1 MTSPTKAEGSGSAVA
16 LDPELEATS
25 EVADKP
31 KKLEGRSPGQL
42 MWQRF
47 RRDRT
52 GVFCA
57 GVVIFFFVIAL
68 CAPLLTAISGTNP
81 YTLYGQDP
89 TYADK
94 PVLDDF
100 GLPLGY
106 FGGMSA
112 DHWFGV
118 EPQYGRDLFAML
130 VYGMRTSLFMA
141 LGVSVLLTVTG
152 VIIGLIGG
160 YFGGRTDYWL
170 GRVTDFFLSFP
181 SQLFFIA
188 FMPVVTSFFVDP
200 RDETPTYFRAL
211 AILIVLWVLGW
222 MGMSRLVRSVV
233 LALREREF
241 IEAAK
246 VSGASPGRIIRKE
259 VLPNIV
265 TPVLVQ
271 FTYQLPST
279 ILTIAFLSFAGVG
292 FVEPT
297 PDWGRLF
304 AAGAQ
309 YTQQDPAFIFFPGVA
324 LVIFILCFNLLGD
337 SVRDAFDPKSGR

>member
-1 MTSPTKAEGSGSAVA
+1 MTSPIDIEDGGTSPFVEGEPVPPAKPG
-16 LDPELEATS
+16 
-25 EVADKP
+25 ADT
-31 KKLEGRSPGQL
+31 LEGRSPGQL
-42 MWQRF
+42 MWIRF
-47 RRDRT
+47 KRDRT
-52 GVFCA
+52 GVVCA
-57 GVVIFFFVIAL
+57 IIVIAYFVISLA
-68 CAPLLTAISGTNP
+68 APLLTKLSGTNP

-94 PVLDDF
+94 PVLDEF

-106 FGGMSA
+106 LGGVSG

-118 EPQYGRDLFAML
+118 EPQYGRDLYAML
-130 VYGMRTSLFMA
+130 LYGMRTSLFMA
-141 LGVSVLLTVTG
+141 LGITVLVMVTG
-152 VIIGLIGG
+152 IVIGLVGG

-181 SQLFFIA
+181 QQLFFIA

-200 RDETPTYFRAL
+200 REETPTYFRAL
-211 AILIVLWVLGW
+211 AILIVLWLLGW
-222 MGMSRLVRSVV
+222 MGMARIVRSTV
-233 LALREREF
+233 LSLREREF
-241 IEAAK
+241 VEAAR
-246 VSGASPGRIIRKE
+246 VSGASPWRIVSKE
-259 VLPNIV
+259 ILPNVV
-265 TPVLVQ
+265 TPILVQ

-279 ILTIAFLSFAGVG
+279 ILSIAFLSFAGVG

-309 YTQQDPAFIFFPGVA
+309 YAEQDPAFMFFPGVA
-324 LVIFILCFNLLGD
+324 LVIFVLSFNLLGD

>member
-1 MTSPTKAEGSGSAVA
+1 MTSPAKAEGSGPSIA
-16 LDPELEATS
+16 LDPELDKNTEPA
-25 EVADKP
+25 EVA

-47 RRDRT
+47 KRDRT
-52 GVFCA
+52 GVICA
-57 GVVIFFFVIAL
+57 CVVIFYFVISLA
-68 CAPLLTAISGTNP
+68 APLLTKISGTNP

-89 TYADK
+89 TYADS
-94 PVLDDF
+94 PVLDEF

-106 FGGMSA
+106 FGGMSGT
-112 DHWFGV
+112 HWFGV

-130 VYGMRTSLFMA
+130 MYGMRTSLFMA
-141 LGVSVLLTVTG
+141 LGVTILLMVTG
-152 VIIGLIGG
+152 IVIGLVGG
-160 YFGGRTDYWL
+160 YFGGRTDYWI

-188 FMPVVTSFFVDP
+188 FMPVVTAFFVDP
-200 RDETPTYFRAL
+200 QEETPTYFRAL

-222 MGMSRLVRSVV
+222 MGMSRLVRSTV
-233 LALREREF
+233 LSLREREF
-241 IEAAK
+241 VEAAK
-246 VSGASPGRIIRKE
+246 VSGASPWRIIRKE
-259 VLPNIV
+259 ILPNVVSPI
-265 TPVLVQ
+265 LVQ

-304 AAGAQ
+304 AAAAGYAK
-309 YTQQDPAFIFFPGVA
+309 QDPAFMFFPGTA
-324 LVIFILCFNLLGD
+324 LVIFVLCFNLLGD

>member
-1 MTSPTKAEGSGSAVA
+1 MTSPAKAEGTGPSIA
-16 LDPELEATS
+16 LEPELEPNPVPAKD
-25 EVADKP
+25 EKQ
-31 KKLEGRSPGQL
+31 LEGRSPGQL

-47 RRDRT
+47 KRDRT
-52 GVFCA
+52 GVICA
-57 GVVIFFFVIAL
+57 SVVIFYFVVAL
-68 CAPLLTAISGTNP
+68 SAPLLVKLSGTDP

-94 PVLDDF
+94 PVLDEF
-100 GLPLGY
+100 GLPLGW
-106 FGGMSA
+106 FGGISG

-118 EPQYGRDLFAML
+118 EPQFGRDVFAML

-141 LGVSVLLTVTG
+141 LGVTTLLMVTG
-152 VIIGLIGG
+152 IVIGLIGG
-160 YFGGRTDYWL
+160 YFGGRTDYWI

-181 SQLFFIA
+181 QQLFFIA

-200 RDETPTYFRAL
+200 REETPTYFRAL
-211 AILIVLWVLGW
+211 AMLIVLWLLGW
-222 MGMSRLVRSVV
+222 MSMSRLVRSTV
-233 LALREREF
+233 LSLREREF
-241 IEAAK
+241 VEAAK
-246 VSGASPGRIIRKE
+246 VSGASPGRIVRKE
-259 VLPNIV
+259 ILPNVV
-265 TPVLVQ
+265 TPILVQ

-304 AAGAQ
+304 AAGSSYA
-309 YTQQDPAFIFFPGVA
+309 QQDPAFIFFPGVA
-324 LVIFILCFNLLGD
+324 LVIFVLCFNLLGD

>member
-1 MTSPTKAEGSGSAVA
+1 MTSPTKAEDSGSAVA
-16 LDPELEATS
+16 LEPELASTS
-25 EVADKP
+25 ETAKN
-31 KKLEGRSPGQL
+31 KTGLEGRSPGRL

-52 GVFCA
+52 GMICA

-68 CAPLLTAISGTNP
+68 LAPLLTAISGTNP

-89 TYADK
+89 TYADN
-94 PVLDDF
+94 PVLDEF

-106 FGGMSA
+106 FGGVSA
-112 DHWFGV
+112 EHWFGV

-130 VYGMRTSLFMA
+130 MYGMRTSLYMA
-141 LGVSVLLTVTG
+141 LGVSTLLTVTG
-152 VIIGLIGG
+152 VIIGMVGG

-188 FMPVVTSFFVDP
+188 FMPVVTAFFVDP
-200 RDETPTYFRAL
+200 QEETPTYFRAL

-222 MGMSRLVRSVV
+222 MGMARLVRSVV

-246 VSGASPGRIIRKE
+246 VSGASPTRIIRKE
-259 VLPNIV
+259 ILPNIV

-271 FTYQLPST
+271 YTYQLPST

>member
-16 LDPELEATS
+16 LDPELASTS
-25 EVADKP
+25 EKVEP

-52 GVFCA
+52 GMFCA
-57 GVVIFFFVIAL
+57 GVVIFYFVIAL
-68 CAPLLTAISGTNP
+68 LAPLLTAISGTDP

-89 TYADK
+89 TYADT

-106 FGGMSA
+106 FGGVSGV
-112 DHWFGV
+112 HWFGV
-118 EPQYGRDLFAML
+118 EPQYGRDVFAML
-130 VYGMRTSLFMA
+130 VFGMRTSLYMA
-141 LGVSVLLTVTG
+141 LGVTVLVMLTG
-152 VIIGLIGG
+152 VILGLIGG
-160 YFGGRTDYWL
+160 YFGGRTDYWI

-181 SQLFFIA
+181 QQLFFIA
-188 FMPVVTSFFVDP
+188 FMPVVTAFFVDP
-200 RDETPTYFRAL
+200 REETPTYFRAV

-222 MGMSRLVRSVV
+222 MGMARLVRSTV
-233 LALREREF
+233 LSLREREF
-241 IEAAK
+241 VEAAK
-246 VSGASPGRIIRKE
+246 VSGASPWRIVRKE
-259 VLPNIV
+259 ILPNVVSPI
-265 TPVLVQ
+265 LVQ

-304 AAGAQ
+304 AVGAR
-309 YTQQDPAFIFFPGVA
+309 YAEQDPAFMFFPGVA

>member
-1 MTSPTKAEGSGSAVA
+1 MTSPTKAEDSGSAVA
-16 LDPELEATS
+16 LEPELASTS
-25 EVADKP
+25 ETAKN
-31 KKLEGRSPGQL
+31 KTGLEGRSPGRL

-52 GVFCA
+52 GMICA
-57 GVVIFFFVIAL
+57 AVVIFFFAISL
-68 CAPLLTAISGTNP
+68 LAPLLTAISGTNP

-89 TYADK
+89 TYADS

-106 FGGMSA
+106 FGGVSA
-112 DHWFGV
+112 EHWFGV
-118 EPQYGRDLFAML
+118 EPQYGRDLFAMMI
-130 VYGMRTSLFMA
+130 YGMRTSLYMA
-141 LGVSVLLTVTG
+141 LGVSTLLTVTG
-152 VIIGLIGG
+152 VLIGVVGG

-188 FMPVVTSFFVDP
+188 FMPVVTAFFVDP
-200 RDETPTYFRAL
+200 QEETPTYFRAL

-222 MGMSRLVRSVV
+222 MGMARLVRSVV

-246 VSGASPGRIIRKE
+246 VSGASPARIIRKE
-259 VLPNIV
+259 ILPNIV

-271 FTYQLPST
+271 YTYQLPST

-309 YTQQDPAFIFFPGVA
+309 YTQQDPAFIFFPGIA